1 MAQVT
6 TPHAGENVAQ
16 LSLQLHFKANEY
28 AEAARTRAI
37 AEATY
42 RAEKAKRILRA
53 RADGEKSIAAATTVA
68 EADQFIAKCHLDYL
82 IADGM
87 VDALTKSMIA
97 LRERIGV
104 QRSVMA
110 NEREAD
116 KLLATSREL
125 T

>member
-1 MAQVT
+1 MARPIVNDT
-6 TPHAGENVAQ
+6 VGS
-16 LSLQLHFKANEY
+16 LCLQLHAKANEY
-28 AEAARTRAI
+28 AEVAVKRAK

-42 RAEKAKRILRA
+42 KAERAKRKLRA
-53 RADGEKSIAAATTVA
+53 RADGEAKSMA
-68 EADQFIAKCHLDYL
+68 EADTITDADPVIAQLHLEFL

-87 VDALTKSMIA
+87 TDALTKGMIA
-97 LRERIGV
+97 LRERIGYG
-104 QRSVMA
+104 RSLMA

>member
-1 MAQVT
+1 MTAPTANETV
-6 TPHAGENVAQ
+6 GQ
-16 LSLQLHFKANEY
+16 LCLQLHFKANEY
-28 AEAARTRAI
+28 AEAATKRAK

-42 RAEKAKRILRA
+42 KAEKAKRILRA
-53 RADGEKSIAAATTVA
+53 RADGEKSISAAQTVA
-68 EADQFIAKCHLDYL
+68 EADDHIAKLHLEFL

-87 VDALTKSMIA
+87 TDALTKGMIA
-97 LRERIGV
+97 LRERIGYG
-104 QRSVMA
+104 RSLMA